1 MPGGEREWTHD
12 TSAGKT
18 TLENPL
24 FWQEDKFYR
33 ELLQDGL
40 AREGSSEKF
49 RTQRFYNLLQAFQ
62 STFDLEGETAEA
74 GCLFGLSTFLMCG
87 YEKARTKAFTGAGHH
102 LFDSF
107 SGLSYPDSQD
117 LQQAVPHPLMGKLA
131 EERKRAAGRWPEG
144 QSFLART
151 KRVLADYPE
160 LTYNVGWIP
169 DVFIGIPQRRYRF
182 VHVDVDLYMPTKA
195 SLEFFFPQMVPNGVI
210 VVDDYGFTSWP
221 GAKQAVD
228 ELCAAWR
235 VRLISLTTGNAI
247 LLKR

>member
-1 MPGGEREWTHD
+1 MPAGERQWTHD
-12 TSAGKT
+12 TSAGKN

-24 FWQEDKFYR
+24 FWQEDEFYR
-33 ELLQDGL
+33 GLLQDGL
-40 AREGSSEKF
+40 TREGLQEKF
-49 RTQRFYNLLQAFQ
+49 RTQRFYHLLQAFQ

-87 YEKARTKAFTGAGHH
+87 YEKARTPTFTCAGHH

-107 SGLSYPDSQD
+107 MGLSYPDSQD
-117 LQQAVPHPLMGKLA
+117 LQRSVPNPLMGKLA

-151 KRVLADYPE
+151 KRVLADYPD

-228 ELCAAWR
+228 ELCVAWR

>member
-1 MPGGEREWTHD
+1 
-12 TSAGKT
+12 
-18 TLENPL
+18 
-24 FWQEDKFYR
+24 
-33 ELLQDGL
+33 
-40 AREGSSEKF
+40 
-49 RTQRFYNLLQAFQ
+49 
-62 STFDLEGETAEA
+62 
-74 GCLFGLSTFLMCG
+74 
-87 YEKARTKAFTGAGHH
+87 
-102 LFDSF
+102 
-107 SGLSYPDSQD
+107 
-117 LQQAVPHPLMGKLA
+117 
-131 EERKRAAGRWPEG
+131 
-144 QSFLART
+144 
-151 KRVLADYPE
+151 VLADYPE